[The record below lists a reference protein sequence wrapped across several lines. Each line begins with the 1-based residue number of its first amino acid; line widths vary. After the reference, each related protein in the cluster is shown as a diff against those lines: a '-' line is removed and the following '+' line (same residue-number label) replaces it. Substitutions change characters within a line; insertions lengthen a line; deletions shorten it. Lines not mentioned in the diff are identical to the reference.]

1 MTAEPTSKSF
11 TAPEK
16 VAGST
21 ELVPAAPRKPR
32 RWRRYGL
39 MLAVPLLLALAGGYA
54 WLTGGRYVSTDDAY
68 VQQDKVA
75 VSADVSGRLVEVDV
89 RENDMVKKG
98 QVLFRI
104 DPEPFRI
111 ALERAE
117 AAVASARLDVERL
130 RAAYESAV
138 AEVKS
143 SEDDLAF
150 KRTTFERQQAL
161 LKQGVAARSTFD
173 EARNE
178 LQSAEQALAQAQQQ
192 VESARA
198 ALGGNPSIATDDHPS
213 VKAAIAQRDQ
223 AALDLQRTTAYAPS
237 GGMISQSAQLLV
249 GRYVT
254 TGSSLLSLVD
264 TEHSWVEANF
274 KETDL
279 TYMAKGQLADVTLDT
294 YPDRAITAHI
304 ESIGA
309 GTGSDFSILPAQNA
323 TGNWVKVVQRVPV
336 RLRLDTP
343 PGLALR
349 SGLSATVDVDT
360 GHMRNFA
367 GYSAYAS
374 EKAPSEAK

>member
-1 MTAEPTSKSF
+1 MTAEPPSKTFS
-11 TAPEK
+11 ANQAVP
-16 VAGST
+16 AA
-21 ELVPAAPRKPR
+21 ELVPAAPPKPR

-39 MLAVPLLLALAGGYA
+39 MLAVPLILAVAGGYA
-54 WLTGGRYVSTDDAY
+54 WLMGGRYVSTDDAY
-68 VQQDKVA
+68 VQQDKIA
-75 VSADVSGRLVEVDV
+75 ISADVSGRLVEVDV
-89 RENDMVKKG
+89 RENDMVQKG

-111 ALERAE
+111 ALEQAE
-117 AAVASARLDVERL
+117 ASVASARLDVDKL
-130 RAAYESAV
+130 RAAYETAV
-138 AEVKS
+138 AEVKWS
-143 SEDDLAF
+143 KDNLAF
-150 KRTTFERQQAL
+150 KQTAFERQQAL
-161 LKQGVAARSTFD
+161 LAKGVASRSTFD

-178 LQSAEQALAQAQQQ
+178 LHSAQQSLAQAEQQ

-198 ALGGNPSIATDDHPS
+198 ALGGDPSIATDDHPN
-213 VKAAIAQRDQ
+213 VKAAIATRDQ
-223 AALDLQRTTAYAPS
+223 AALDLQRTTVHAPS
-237 GGMISQSAQLLV
+237 DGMISQSAQLLV

-264 TEHSWVEANF
+264 TESSWVEANF

-279 TYMAKGQLADVTLDT
+279 TYMVKGQDAEVTLDT
-294 YPDRAITAHI
+294 YPDHAITAHV

-343 PGLALR
+343 KGVALR

-360 GHMRNFA
+360 GRMRSFA
-367 GYSAYAS
+367 GYSAYAA
-374 EKAPSEAK
+374 EGAPSEAK